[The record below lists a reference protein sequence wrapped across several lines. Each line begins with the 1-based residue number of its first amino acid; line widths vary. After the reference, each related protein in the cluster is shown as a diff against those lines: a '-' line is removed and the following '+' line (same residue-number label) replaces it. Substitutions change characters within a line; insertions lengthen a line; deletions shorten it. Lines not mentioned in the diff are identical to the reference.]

1 MKRLSALALVAS
13 ATTAQAQSPAYHD
26 HAALTRELRAVA
38 GSSRSAKITS
48 LGTTI
53 GGRELWVVEIAN
65 PGGKPV
71 GERPGVLMVGNL
83 EGDQLTGSSHALESV
98 RYLLA
103 NAATPAVKNVL
114 DNQVVYVI
122 PRLNPDGAELSFASV
137 KTGRKGNARPY
148 DDDNDGRVD
157 EDGPEDLN
165 GDGVISVM
173 RVKDAQGEYMVDPA
187 DARTMKR
194 ADASKGEVGG
204 YKLYWEGIDSD
215 GDGFINEDGPGGVDL
230 NRNFQHDYPYFQSE
244 AGPHMVS
251 EKESRALMDFMIA
264 HRNIGAILTF
274 GASDNL
280 VVPPDAM
287 GRLAAPTAFGL
298 PAYADG
304 SNARVF
310 ETGVLATP
318 AVPFGAAVRTR
329 GAQPGADNNP
339 ASGRRPDTLVNRA
352 DIEYFK
358 AVSDAYKSITGIRV
372 SAPQRRPRGAF
383 FQYGYYQYGV
393 PSFSTPGW
401 YPQAAATPPANSA
414 AANTAGAGAV
424 AGTGSAGNAA
434 VSGAASA
441 TPTDATILKTMDA
454 AGMDAFVAWKSFK
467 HAELGDVEI
476 GGFRPYT
483 SSNALA
489 KDLPELGRK
498 HAEFLVKL
506 ASMLPRVHI
515 AKTEVKAH
523 GGGLFTVIAEVENTG
538 FFPASLQHGV
548 VSGSVK
554 ATVVQIGVP
563 TESIVTGSPKSVRIA
578 NLNGSNTRQR
588 ITWVIRGKP
597 DATVSINVLA
607 HKGGTDSTTVTL
619 K

>member
-1 MKRLSALALVAS
+1 MTRLSALALVAL
-13 ATTAQAQSPAYHD
+13 AATAQAQSPAYLEHN
-26 HAALTRELRAVA
+26 AFTRELRTLVT
-38 GSSRSAKITS
+38 GSRSAKMTS
-48 LGTTI
+48 VGTTI
-53 GGRELWVVEIAN
+53 GGRDIWVIEIAN

-71 GERPGVLMVGNL
+71 SDRPGVLMVGNL
-83 EGDQLTGSSHALESV
+83 EGDHLVGSSHALESI
-98 RYLLA
+98 RYLLT
-103 NAATPAVKNVL
+103 NATNPAVKQML
-114 DNQVVYVI
+114 DAQVVYVF

-137 KTGRKGNARPY
+137 KSGRKTNLRPY

-173 RVKDAQGEYMVDPA
+173 RVKDPAGEYMIDPA
-187 DARTMKR
+187 DPRTMKK
-194 ADASKGEVGG
+194 ADASKGDVGS

-215 GDGFINEDGPGGVDL
+215 GDGFLNEDGPGGVDL
-230 NRNFQHDYPYFQSE
+230 NRNFQHDYPYFDAD

-264 HRNIGAILTF
+264 HRNIGAILTY
-274 GASDNL
+274 GHSDNL
-280 VVPPDAM
+280 VVPPDAT
-287 GRLAAPTAFGL
+287 GRLATPTSLGL
-298 PAYADG
+298 PTFADA
-304 SNARVF
+304 SLTKVF
-310 ETGVLATP
+310 ETGMLATP
-318 AVPFGAAVRTR
+318 QLPFGAATRTR
-329 GAQPGADNNP
+329 GAQVGADNNP
-339 ASGRRPDTLVNRA
+339 ASGRRPDTTVNRA
-352 DIEYFK
+352 DLEYFK
-358 AVSDAYKSITGIRV
+358 AVSEAYKTITGIRAV
-372 SAPQRRPRGAF
+372 PSQRRPRGAF

-401 YPQAAATPPANSA
+401 TPSAAAATPPA
-414 AANTAGAGAV
+414 TPP
-424 AGTGSAGNAA
+424 
-434 VSGAASA
+434 A
-441 TPTDATILKTMDA
+441 TPAAPTAPGTTATGDAAILKSFDA
-454 AGMDAFVAWKSFK
+454 GGLNAFVAWTAFK

-483 SSNALA
+483 GSNALA

-498 HAEFLVKL
+498 QGEFLVKL

-523 GGGLFTVIAEVENTG
+523 GGGIFSVTVEVENTG

-554 ATVVQIGVP
+554 ATLVTIEIP
-563 TESIVTGSPKSVRIA
+563 STDIVTGSPKSVRIP
-578 NLNGSNTRQR
+578 NLNGSNTRQK

-597 DATVSINVLA
+597 DAAVVINVLA
-607 HKGGTDSTTVTL
+607 QKGGTDSATVTL

>member
-1 MKRLSALALVAS
+1 MKRFSVLALVAF
-13 ATTAQAQSPAYHD
+13 AATAQAQSPAYLD
-26 HAALTRELRAVA
+26 HGALTRELRTLVN
-38 GSSRSAKITS
+38 GSRSAKMTS
-48 LGTTI
+48 LGTTL

-65 PGGKPV
+65 PGGKPAA
-71 GERPGVLMVGNL
+71 ERPGVLVVGNL
-83 EGDQLTGSSHALESV
+83 EGDHLVGSSHALESV

-103 NAATPAVKNVL
+103 NAATPAVKSVL
-114 DNQVVYVI
+114 DAQVVYI
-122 PRLNPDGAELSFASV
+122 LPRLNPDGAELSFGAV
-137 KTGRKGNARPY
+137 KTGRKGNMRPY

-173 RVKDAQGEYMVDPA
+173 RVKDPSGEYMLDAADPRA
-187 DARTMKR
+187 MKR
-194 ADASKGEVGG
+194 ADPAKGEVGA

-215 GDGFINEDGPGGVDL
+215 GDGFLNEDGPGGVDL
-230 NRNFQHDYPYFQSE
+230 NRNFQHEYPYFQAE

-251 EKESRALMDFMIA
+251 ERESRALLDFMIA

-274 GASDNL
+274 GHSDNL

-287 GRLAAPTAFGL
+287 GRLGAPSSPGL
-298 PAYADG
+298 PGFAD
-304 SNARVF
+304 SANAKVF
-310 ETGVLATP
+310 EVGVLATP
-318 AVPFGAAVRTR
+318 QVPFGAAVPTR
-329 GAQPGADNNP
+329 GAQPGANNNP

-352 DIEYFK
+352 DLEYFK
-358 AVSDAYKSITGIRV
+358 AASEAYRSITGIRTP
-372 SAPQRRPRGAF
+372 APQRRPRGAF

-401 YPQAAATPPANSA
+401 APQAVA
-414 AANTAGAGAV
+414 AAAPAAGVPAAAAPASPAAGAT
-424 AGTGSAGNAA
+424 TGDAA
-434 VSGAASA
+434 
-441 TPTDATILKTMDA
+441 ILKTLDG
-454 AGMDAFVAWKSFK
+454 AGVDAFVAWKAYR

-476 GGFRPYT
+476 GGFRPYA
-483 SSNALA
+483 SSNAPA

-498 HAEFLVKL
+498 HGEFLVKL

-523 GGGLFTVIAEVENTG
+523 GGGLFSVMVDVENTG

-554 ATVVQIGVP
+554 PTLVQIEVP
-563 TESIVTGSPKSVRIA
+563 STDIVTGSPKSVRLP
-578 NLNGSNTRQR
+578 NLNGSNSRQR

-597 DATVSINVLA
+597 DATVRISVLA
-607 HKGGTDSTTVTL
+607 QKGGTDSATVTL